1 MERSEAIMSEM
12 TIEVERREGAGKN
25 ESRRARGAGKI
36 PAVVY
41 GGGKESVSI
50 LVNRKSMLELLKGKA
65 GENPI
70 FLLKMA
76 ESGQER
82 HAMVRD
88 IQVDPVSRQVIHMDF
103 QRVLMT
109 EKVRVQVPV
118 ELVGTAYG
126 VKTQGGMLDFVTREI
141 HIEALP
147 ADIPHRIEL
156 DVTEMH
162 TGQHV
167 EASAL
172 QLPKGV
178 TLLDEPERVIVS
190 LTHGRT
196 EDEAE
201 GSDRA
206 EPEVIKKGKTDED

>member
-1 MERSEAIMSEM
+1 MSEM

-25 ESRRARGAGKI
+25 DSRRSRGTGKI

-50 LVNRKSMLELLKGKA
+50 LVNRKKMLELLKGKA

-109 EKVRVQVPV
+109 EKVRVQVPI
-118 ELVGTAYG
+118 ELTGTAYG
-126 VKTQGGMLDFVTREI
+126 VKTQGGMLDFVTREV

-156 DVTEMH
+156 DVTELR

-196 EDEAE
+196 EDEAGE

-206 EPEVIKKGKTDED
+206 EPEVIKKGKTDEA